1 MRKVLILALLSMFIG
16 AAGCAK
22 HEEQPAAP
30 EASASAA
37 AEASP
42 AAEGSPAAEAS
53 PAGEASPAASPAA
66 P

>member
-1 MRKVLILALLSMFIG
+1 MRKTLLLALLAMFLG
-16 AAGCAK
+16 TAGCAK

-37 AEASP
+37 AESSP
-42 AAEGSPAAEAS
+42 AAEASPAAS